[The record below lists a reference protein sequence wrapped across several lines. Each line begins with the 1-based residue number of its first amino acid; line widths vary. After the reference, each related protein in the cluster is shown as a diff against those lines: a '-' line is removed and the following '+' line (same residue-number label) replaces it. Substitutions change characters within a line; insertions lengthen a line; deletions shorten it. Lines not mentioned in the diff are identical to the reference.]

1 MRLTRYIFPL
11 VSAFLLLITSACH
24 SYKPQTLLS
33 TIPQDVDY
41 LAYLHLEKLSKLVS
55 DEALGYHIEPKDKE
69 CLEKL
74 GKYVAWKEILAYG
87 AGDDL
92 YITLHV
98 KNADALLTNL
108 RDYADSIS
116 SENGLNY
123 AYLNGWNVAFSEK
136 QIWISQ
142 QGFFTSLFERRD
154 CRNTRPL
161 AARLW
166 FIPQSL
172 PHTRADRECILA
184 SSIGSGPTREST
196 QHTLNSQRQL
206 QRERTKAR
214 L

>member
-11 VSAFLLLITSACH
+11 VSACLLLITSACH

-55 DEALGYHIEPKDKE
+55 DEALGYHIEPRDKE

-98 KNADALLTNL
+98 KNADALLSNL

-136 QIWISQ
+136 QLWLTQ
-142 QGFFTSLFERRD
+142 RR
-154 CRNTRPL
+154 RYYKR
-161 AARLW
+161 
-166 FIPQSL
+166 
-172 PHTRADRECILA
+172 
-184 SSIGSGPTREST
+184 
-196 QHTLNSQRQL
+196 
-206 QRERTKAR
+206 
-214 L
+214 

>member
-11 VSAFLLLITSACH
+11 VSASLLLITSACH

-33 TIPQDVDY
+33 TIPQDIDY

-55 DEALGYHIEPKDKE
+55 DEALGYHIEPRDKE

-87 AGDDL
+87 EGDNL

-136 QIWISQ
+136 QLWITQ
-142 QGFFTSLFERRD
+142 QGFFTSLFERSQD
-154 CRNTRPL
+154 LVTGKGTS
-161 AARLW
+161 AAEIVGIKDL
-166 FIPQSL
+166 L
-172 PHTRADRECILA
+172 
-184 SSIGSGPTREST
+184 
-196 QHTLNSQRQL
+196 
-206 QRERTKAR
+206 
-214 L
+214 